1 MAYERPA
8 GVTLRLSPK
17 STAEKQWWMPNTP
30 GRWLWRSPT
39 HVEGRS
45 EPVEYSVFERDGG
58 LMLRRPHLT
67 PPDPGY
73 ATFAGYDS
81 IRMAP
86 QGTWEWVTPTEDD
99 DDSP

>member
-17 STAEKQWWMPNTP
+17 STKDKQWWMPNTP

-45 EPVEYSVFERDGG
+45 EPVEFLVFEKDGS
-58 LMLRRPHLT
+58 LMFRLSPHSNAREYR
-67 PPDPGY
+67 GV
-73 ATFAGYDS
+73 YDS
-81 IRMAP
+81 VRMSP
-86 QGTWEWVTPTEDD
+86 RGTWEWVTPTEDL
-99 DDSP
+99 P